1 MGAGAPCFGSFV
13 RRATEADLSPHPLL
27 DTQSPVA
34 RTQSTPASPHAR
46 AERFDSVYD
55 VYAELYA
62 DDDDEG
68 AEGAEGYGEDDQLGE
83 LQRGRGVHDY
93 EPEPELPSEDYD
105 EPTEPWDERGKTGL
119 YGGGGRGADDRE
131 TGWVSDFTFSL
142 ISPGAGHEEDLRF
155 GGDDDGGPRSRQ
167 LSRATQGSRAVG
179 GTEQPRRESIETAP
193 SSKGPVTPPDV
204 GSAASLQSSSRENV
218 HPRSMSPALPPPIH
232 TVDAARIKK
241 SKQSP
246 RIPTPSAP
254 IPAGRGVGPL
264 DRSAARPRPKAS
276 GGFKWPVRSKKA
288 PIISAPILPEGFVE
302 SLGMET
308 FALHPGVKLP
318 QRASM
323 SATGQSRSSSLSPR
337 DIASPNPQQQRAAPT
352 RKAAPLVAQPPTRT
366 EDRPQL
372 VERNGT
378 LSRTTS
384 TSRPTSR
391 LGPVLEE
398 SASAPTS
405 RAQTPQRPQHERTA
419 SSTTVGSGFRDPW
432 STAGANRASMH
443 SQQTRTAGLVARTRA
458 GASAPRSRAP
468 SRSWTPRHPS
478 SSNGGGALR
487 YSPVEASP
495 ISPAPHVARRAR
507 HPPRLA
513 LVALLG
519 SLGRAAQPAR
529 RGPPLC
535 VVRRV
540 PPGLY
545 AVRAVQHD
553 SAPARGRCGHVRVD
567 DPGRR
572 RERLRACAPAQL
584 STAHVDRVPVGWRW
598 GRVETQ
604 HARRRRRLGR
614 RGRGRTA
621 RHLVA
626 GGEQGD
632 VAVRG
637 SGSVTIRSTC
647 TDDRDDGVQE
657 PLWLRWVGVSRSET
671 EGRWTT

>member
-443 SQQTRTAGLVARTRA
+443 SQQTRTAGARSSYQGGSERASLASTVAVVD
-458 GASAPRSRAP
+458 
-468 SRSWTPRHPS
+468 PRHPS

-495 ISPAPHVARRAR
+495 ISPAPASPVVHDTRHDSLSSHYSEVSDAPHSPPAGAHHSASFDAFRQDFTPFVPFSTTAHLRGAGAATFGSTTRGGDANAFEPVRPLNFQRRTSTAYQSGGAGDESKR
-507 HPPRLA
+507 STLAGDVVWGGVGAGGPRDTSSQA
-513 LVALLG
+513 VSRAM
-519 SLGRAAQPAR
+519 SPFAGRAASPFA
-529 RGPPLC
+529 
-535 VVRRV
+535 
-540 PPGLY
+540 
-545 AVRAVQHD
+545 
-553 SAPARGRCGHVRVD
+553 
-567 DPGRR
+567 
-572 RERLRACAPAQL
+572 
-584 STAHVDRVPVGWRW
+584 
-598 GRVETQ
+598 Q
-604 HARRRRRLGR
+604 HAP
-614 RGRGRTA
+614 
-621 RHLVA
+621 
-626 GGEQGD
+626 
-632 VAVRG
+632 
-637 SGSVTIRSTC
+637 TI
-647 TDDRDDGVQE
+647 G
-657 PLWLRWVGVSRSET
+657 
-671 EGRWTT
+671 TTGFRNPFG